1 MRKAVLLFLSVMMVS
16 VLSGCG
22 GQKDSQA
29 EQGGGESRYAEALD
43 VLNEVI
49 KVYGEDELF
58 SMYGGDQENAV
69 MDGPGKFD
77 IAKTEELE
85 SVYGL
90 AADQSSNIE
99 DAATMVHL
107 MNANTFT
114 GAVYRIKEGVDMNA
128 FADALKSCIL
138 ARQWIC
144 GYAGAHQCGRQVYH
158 NRFWG
163 GWDNREFQNKCIV
176 CAQWRPGDHRSAC
189 RVRPLCCFQVFL
201 FCTIFCL

>member
-1 MRKAVLLFLSVMMVS
+1 MRKAVLLFLSVMMAS

-29 EQGGGESRYAEALD
+29 EQGGGQSQYTEALE
-43 VLNEVI
+43 VLNQVI
-49 KVYGEDELF
+49 EAYGEDELF

-77 IAKTEELE
+77 ITKTEELE

-114 GAVYRIKEGVDMNA
+114 GAAYRIKEGVDMNA
-128 FADALKSCIL
+128 FADAVKSCIL
-138 ARQWIC
+138 AKQWIC
-144 GYAGAHQCGRQVYH
+144 GQPDTMVIINVDGRYVITAFGAAELMEDFKTNVLSALDGAQVIT
-158 NRFWG
+158 
-163 GWDNREFQNKCIV
+163 EAPV
-176 CAQWRPGDHRSAC
+176 
-189 RVRPLCCFQVFL
+189 V
-201 FCTIFCL
+201 

>member
-29 EQGGGESRYAEALD
+29 EQGGGQSQYTEALE
-43 VLNEVI
+43 VLNQVI
-49 KVYGEDELF
+49 EAYGEDELF

-77 IAKTEELE
+77 ITKTEELE

-114 GAVYRIKEGVDMNA
+114 GAVYRIKEGVDMND

-144 GYAGAHQCGRQVYH
+144 GQPDTLVLINVDGRYIITAFGEAGIIENFKTNALSALSGAQVIT
-158 NRFWG
+158 
-163 GWDNREFQNKCIV
+163 EAPV
-176 CAQWRPGDHRSAC
+176 A
-189 RVRPLCCFQVFL
+189 
-201 FCTIFCL
+201 

>member
-29 EQGGGESRYAEALD
+29 EQGGGQSQYTEALE
-43 VLNEVI
+43 VLNQVI
-49 KVYGEDELF
+49 EAYGEDELF

-77 IAKTEELE
+77 ITKTEELE

-114 GAVYRIKEGVDMNA
+114 GAVYRLKEGVDMDD

-144 GYAGAHQCGRQVYH
+144 GQPDTLVLINVDGRYIITAFGEAGIIENFKTNALSALSGAQVIT
-158 NRFWG
+158 
-163 GWDNREFQNKCIV
+163 EAPV
-176 CAQWRPGDHRSAC
+176 A
-189 RVRPLCCFQVFL
+189 
-201 FCTIFCL
+201 

>member
-29 EQGGGESRYAEALD
+29 EQGGGQSQYTEALE
-43 VLNEVI
+43 VLNQVI
-49 KVYGEDELF
+49 EAYGEDELF

-114 GAVYRIKEGVDMNA
+114 GAAYRIKEGVDMNA
-128 FADALKSCIL
+128 FADAVKSCIL
-138 ARQWIC
+138 AKQWIC
-144 GYAGAHQCGRQVYH
+144 GQPDTMVIINVDGRYVITAFGAAELMEDFKTNVLSALDGAQVIT
-158 NRFWG
+158 
-163 GWDNREFQNKCIV
+163 EAPV
-176 CAQWRPGDHRSAC
+176 
-189 RVRPLCCFQVFL
+189 V
-201 FCTIFCL
+201 

>member
-1 MRKAVLLFLSVMMVS
+1 MENAKKGVADYEKGSFIIFIGNDGFCFVRLRR
-16 VLSGCG
+16 
-22 GQKDSQA
+22 A
-29 EQGGGESRYAEALD
+29 EGFRGGESRYAEALD

-144 GYAGAHQCGRQVYH
+144 GQPDTLVLINVDGRYIITAFGEAGIIENFKTNALSALSGAQVIT
-158 NRFWG
+158 
-163 GWDNREFQNKCIV
+163 EAPV
-176 CAQWRPGDHRSAC
+176 A
-189 RVRPLCCFQVFL
+189 
-201 FCTIFCL
+201 

>member
-69 MDGPGKFD
+69 MDAPGKFD
-77 IAKTEELE
+77 VSKTDELE
-85 SVYGL
+85 NVYGL
-90 AADQSSNIE
+90 PADQSANIE
-99 DAATMVHL
+99 DAASMVHM
-107 MNANTFT
+107 MNGNVFT
-114 GAVYRIKEGVDMNA
+114 GAAYRLKDNADKNA
-128 FADALKSCIL
+128 FAQAVQSALLKKQWLCGQPDTL
-138 ARQWIC
+138 AVLEADGTYVITAYGEAGVMETFRS
-144 GYAGAHQCGRQVYH
+144 YAQSV
-158 NRFWG
+158 
-163 GWDNREFQNKCIV
+163 FQDVKVLTEVPIV
-176 CAQWRPGDHRSAC
+176 
-189 RVRPLCCFQVFL
+189 
-201 FCTIFCL
+201 